1 MHPHE
6 KQIIRTFFLA
16 ATQPWYIRK
25 LANERR
31 RQTALNAL
39 DHLRD
44 LDPRYIT
51 RLSNKTSALDAL
63 RSRGAPDSCYV
74 LSDLSELDGKEMP
87 LADAIDAVE
96 SDGCGSIVGCIPG
109 RLAYWVGEVGRCRVV
124 LERRATESAV

>member
-1 MHPHE
+1 MHSHE

-16 ATQPWYIRK
+16 GTQPWYLRK
-25 LANERR
+25 LGNERR
-31 RQTALNAL
+31 RHQALNEL

-44 LDPRYIT
+44 LDPRYVT

-74 LSDLSELDGKEMP
+74 LSEDSELDGNQMP
-87 LADAIDAVE
+87 LTDAIDAVE
-96 SDGCGSIVGCIPG
+96 SDGSGSIIGCIPG